1 MAYVLERTHAA
12 GTVYAMTLDDLDICQ
27 MLPVRG
33 DQFDQG
39 VSIHLYLLRI
49 CLSLPCLCEVCNV
62 LIAVC
67 L

>member
-39 VSIHLYLLRI
+39 VSILSLLRI
-49 CLSLPCLCEVCNV
+49 CSSLQCVCEVCNE
-62 LIAVC
+62 LIVVC